1 MTVAYVTEI
10 IGDEALFA
18 TLDELIRPSAMRPAM
33 EKAGARIRTELAKY
47 PPPPKNS
54 TYRRT
59 GKLGRSWTHRADA
72 NLVTATALIGNNTPY
87 APDVQGEGTQ
97 MPIHQGRWQTDLQV
111 LTANT
116 DYILEEVG
124 AQIDEILASR

>member
-1 MTVAYVTEI
+1 MSLAYVTEI
-10 IGDEALFA
+10 VGDKELLA
-18 TLDELIRPSAMRPAM
+18 TLNELIRPSAMKPAM

-47 PPPPKNS
+47 PPPPPNS

-59 GKLGRSWTHRADA
+59 NKLGRSWTHRANA

-87 APDVQGEGTQ
+87 APEVQGEGYQ
-97 MPIHQGRWQTDLQV
+97 AEIHKGRWQTELEV
-111 LTANT
+111 LTANI
-116 DYILEEVG
+116 DYIVEEVG